1 MALRSVAAAIFVC
14 ILGAL
19 GGPAYV
25 FSQPA
30 QQSVPPA
37 PPKFDSRADF
47 RQRLQAIANLPAD
60 PCAAPNG
67 SLESW
72 RSGEDEWQL
81 FQDATKIVTDGL
93 NATPTRPQSSPA
105 DQATVLLKALQETSA
120 GIDGHWPEDSRLHF
134 QVLDLAPGLVVKM
147 TLPVAKAMGYAQQR
161 EYGPVLSA
169 PRRASHAGW
178 CASFRLTSLPMS
190 CASLASGGAG
200 SASSSA
206 TIPPITLKS
215 PSGPGAGL

>member
-30 QQSVPPA
+30 QQSAPPA

-81 FQDATKIVTDGL
+81 FQDATKIVTEGL
-93 NATPTRPQSSPA
+93 DATPTRPQSSPA
-105 DQATVLLKALQETSA
+105 DQATVLLKELQETSA

-147 TLPVAKAMGYAQQR
+147 TLPVASAAAGVRPDAQ
-161 EYGPVLSA
+161 
-169 PRRASHAGW
+169 
-178 CASFRLTSLPMS
+178 CASAGIARRLVRELPPYVF
-190 CASLASGGAG
+190 ADELRVTRIGWGRERVELGDDPTYHFEVAERSGRWVVVAF
-200 SASSSA
+200 A
-206 TIPPITLKS
+206 
-215 PSGPGAGL
+215 